1 MTKELKLKLKLTSV
15 IHELV
20 YIAHNF
26 KDHKKIE
33 VSERKAVNKILEI
46 IIETMLETGFKSIWE
61 AHRPKKW
68 IRTNE
73 TTIGDW
79 TEP

>member
-1 MTKELKLKLKLTSV
+1 MTDKEQDDFLNLQARVVICEEKL
-15 IHELV
+15 E
-20 YIAHNF
+20 
-26 KDHKKIE
+26 KIE
-33 VSERKAVNKILEI
+33 KMMESRL
-46 IIETMLETGFKSIWE
+46 KSIWE

>member
-1 MTKELKLKLKLTSV
+1 MTDKETSDFLNLQARVVICEEKL
-15 IHELV
+15 E
-20 YIAHNF
+20 
-26 KDHKKIE
+26 KIE
-33 VSERKAVNKILEI
+33 KMMESGL
-46 IIETMLETGFKSIWE
+46 KSIWE
-61 AHRPKKW
+61 AYQPKKW